1 MPNKMFSNFS
11 EVQYTLG
18 TGKIVTIKDF
28 FKKASVEQ
36 ESLWGVVDYT
46 FYQLEDGE
54 RPDIVANKLYGDS
67 DLHWT
72 LFLVNDFATYGDWH
86 KDSVTLENHMLNKYK
101 GQWLNADLVS
111 DLMTSSTNKLL
122 IGEEIYE
129 TSNTNVTGNITD
141 VDLTRKRISVV
152 GDVFSANSITS
163 KTSGTEISNIFTNR
177 TFTPSSVVNKR
188 DGVHHWVVTDSTG
201 LEYKVHNEPTTELT
215 SNPPTAVAVT
225 YQDHEYNLN
234 EEKRS
239 IKIIRPAVIN
249 QVVTEFEELMRN

>member
-1 MPNKMFSNFS
+1 MFSNFS

-86 KDSVTLENHMLNKYK
+86 KDSITLENHMSNKYK
-101 GQWLNADLVS
+101 
-111 DLMTSSTNKLL
+111 
-122 IGEEIYE
+122 E
-129 TSNTNVTGNITD
+129 TSLGGLAVGETQSEMFRVLDDIKEHQIQMSL
-141 VDLTRKRISVV
+141 VISRMW
-152 GDVFSANSITS
+152 I
-163 KTSGTEISNIFTNR
+163 
-177 TFTPSSVVNKR
+177 
-188 DGVHHWVVTDSTG
+188 
-201 LEYKVHNEPTTELT
+201 
-215 SNPPTAVAVT
+215 
-225 YQDHEYNLN
+225 
-234 EEKRS
+234 
-239 IKIIRPAVIN
+239 
-249 QVVTEFEELMRN
+249 